1 MARRTQHKQG
11 KRAELVAEWRGSFAA
26 ISRSADL
33 SAARA
38 EAAIPQKLSAIF
50 EPHLTD
56 AWRPLD
62 SYKPKI
68 RSSRL
73 DRLALDAAR
82 HLFGKHPVPR
92 ILWQAWSSAPA
103 KGSAVD
109 GRAWFIAIGLGRS
122 FLKTCAKGILTR
134 REAHLFLACPHDL
147 LIEQALHWA
156 VARAAGASDG
166 DALRICRSK
175 IHTLPFNDFWRG
187 AARFFAANQPAS
199 PQQASD
205 LCDFFSWRRRE
216 DPKFD
221 LFGNGYNIASLIVR
235 MESWHRDMA
244 RSKAMGS
251 EAWAGVDIPDW
262 TGKLSSNGLAEETW
276 RVAQILSSKALA
288 AEGNAMRHCVLSY
301 KGQCM
306 SGQAS
311 IWSLSIEEFGG
322 IFERKLTIEVNNR
335 NREIVQIRG
344 LANRS
349 ARDHEM
355 RAARLWARASD
366 LSFGRYC

>member
-11 KRAELVAEWRGSFAA
+11 KRSELVAEWRGAFSS
-26 ISRSADL
+26 ISKQADL
-33 SAARA
+33 SAAR
-38 EAAIPQKLSAIF
+38 EQAARPDRLRAIF
-50 EPHLTD
+50 D
-56 AWRPLD
+56 AHMSDAFRSWEG
-62 SYKPKI
+62 YKPKI

-92 ILWQAWSSAPA
+92 ILWQAWAAPA
-103 KGSAVD
+103 RKDSLVD

-122 FLKTCAKGILTR
+122 FLKTCVKGLLTR
-134 REAHLFLACPHDL
+134 KEAHLFLTCPHDL

-156 VARAAGASDG
+156 IARAAGASDG

-175 IHTLPFNDFWRG
+175 IHSLPFNEFWRG
-187 AARFFAANQPAS
+187 ATRFFVANPPAS
-199 PQQASD
+199 PQEASD

-216 DPKFD
+216 DASFD
-221 LFGNGYNIASLIVR
+221 LFGNGYTIASLKAR

-244 RSKAMGS
+244 RAKALGNES
-251 EAWAGVDIPDW
+251 WLGLDAPDW
-262 TGKLSSNGLAEETW
+262 TGKLSEGTAEEETW
-276 RVAQILSSKALA
+276 RAVQIRSSKALA

-301 KGQCM
+301 KSQCM
-306 SGQAS
+306 HGSSS
-311 IWSLSIEEFGG
+311 IWSICHEAFGG
-322 IFERKLTIEVNNR
+322 VVERKLTVEVGNR

-349 ARDHEM
+349 ARPNEM
-355 RAARLWARASD
+355 HILRLWARAAG
-366 LSFGRYC
+366 LSFSRYA